1 MGKWAVMAPVEKNQ
15 TPGSLLECAER
26 AISSADWAAFRSA
39 IAALRDQLLP
49 RYASNDES
57 DERVREILGALI
69 AVSPAH
75 DPEGCR
81 NELAALAEVL
91 RMKPGTTPQARTLP
105 PLVDLR
111 GLAPPQPVV
120 RIFEALDSAPN
131 APLRVVLP
139 HEPHPLYDLLRRRG
153 FSWSGAPHAG
163 GGYELT
169 IRKAG

>member
-1 MGKWAVMAPVEKNQ
+1 MGKWVVMAPVEENQ
-15 TPGSLLECAER
+15 APGSLLESAEH
-26 AISSADWAAFRSA
+26 AISSADWAAFRSV
-39 IAALRDQLLP
+39 IAALHEQLLP
-49 RYASNDES
+49 RYASNDER

-81 NELAALAEVL
+81 NELAALAEIL
-91 RMKPGTTPQARTLP
+91 RVKPGTTPQARALP

-111 GLAPPQPVV
+111 GLPPPQPVAQ
-120 RIFEALDSAPN
+120 ILEALDNAPD

-153 FSWSGAPHAG
+153 FSWSGAPHAS

-169 IRKAG
+169 IRKT

>member
-1 MGKWAVMAPVEKNQ
+1 MAPVEENQ
-15 TPGSLLECAER
+15 APASLLECAER

-39 IAALRDQLLP
+39 MTALREQLLP
-49 RYASNDES
+49 RYTSNDES

-81 NELAALAEVL
+81 NELAILAEIL
-91 RMKPGTTPQARTLP
+91 RVKPGTTPDARVLP

-111 GLAPPQPVV
+111 GLVPPQPVV
-120 RIFEALDSAPN
+120 QILQALDNAPD

-153 FSWSGAPHAG
+153 FAWSGAPRAD

-169 IRKAG
+169 IRKT